1 MITRLK
7 NLFTNAAQ
15 NTGSF
20 ANMAINYSEGEEVPR
35 LPNPGDVEIDLP
47 KSKVPKSKGVKGFLK
62 KLFTDD
68 KEGYQHSRAA
78 YKNYLDTLSML
89 KTGYT
94 RFSGAKVSTG
104 MMSPRMAGRVKS
116 IGRATTFE
124 DKLGEWNS
132 RMRKFAVQRYYASL
146 GKK

>member
-1 MITRLK
+1 MITKLK

-20 ANMAINYSEGEEVPR
+20 ANMAINYSEGEEIPR

-47 KSKVPKSKGVKGFLK
+47 KSKVPKSKGVKGFLN
-62 KLFTDD
+62 KLFSKDD
-68 KEGYQHSRAA
+68 SGYGNARSA
-78 YKNYLDTLSML
+78 YKNYLDSLNML
-89 KTGYT
+89 KTGYQ

-104 MMSPRMAGRVKS
+104 MMSPRMAGRVQS

-132 RMRKFAVQRYYASL
+132 RMRKFAVARYYASL

>member
-1 MITRLK
+1 MITKLK

-20 ANMAINYSEGEEVPR
+20 ANMAINYSEGEERPK

-47 KSKVPKSKGVKGFLK
+47 TSKTKSKGVKGFLK
-62 KLFTDD
+62 KLFKGDD
-68 KEGYQHSRAA
+68 AGYQNSRAA
-78 YKNYLDTLSML
+78 YKNYLDSLSML
-89 KTGYT
+89 KTGYQ

-104 MMSPRMAGRVKS
+104 MMSPKMASRVPS
-116 IGRATTFE
+116 IGRASTFE

-132 RMRKFAVQRYYASL
+132 RMRKFAVARYYASL

>member
-1 MITRLK
+1 MITKLK

-20 ANMAINYSEGEEVPR
+20 ANMAINYSEGEERPK

-47 KSKVPKSKGVKGFLK
+47 TSKTKSKGVKGFLK
-62 KLFTDD
+62 KLFKGDD
-68 KEGYQHSRAA
+68 AGYQNSRAA
-78 YKNYLDTLSML
+78 YKNYLDSLSML
-89 KTGYT
+89 KTGYQ

-104 MMSPRMAGRVKS
+104 MMSPRMAGRVQQ
-116 IGRATTFE
+116 IGRAATFE

-132 RMRKFAVQRYYASL
+132 RMRKFAVARYYASL

>member
-1 MITRLK
+1 MITKLK
-7 NLFTNAAQ
+7 TLFTNAAE

-20 ANMAINYSEGEEVPR
+20 VNTAINYSEGEEKPR

-47 KSKVPKSKGVKGFLK
+47 KSKVTKSKGVKGFLK
-62 KLFTDD
+62 KLFSKD
-68 KEGYQHSRAA
+68 KEGYGNARTA
-78 YKNYLDTLSML
+78 YKNYLDTLNSL
-89 KTGYT
+89 KTGYQ

-104 MMSPRMAGRVKS
+104 MMAPRMAGRVQS

-132 RMRKFAVQRYYASL
+132 RMRKFAVARYYASL

>member
-1 MITRLK
+1 MITKLK
-7 NLFTNAAQ
+7 TLFTNAAE

-20 ANMAINYSEGEEVPR
+20 VNTAINYSEGEEKPKA
-35 LPNPGDVEIDLP
+35 PNPADVELDLP
-47 KSKVPKSKGVKGFLK
+47 TVKNPKSKGVKGFLK
-62 KLFTDD
+62 KLFSKD
-68 KEGYQHSRAA
+68 KEGYGNARIA
-78 YKNYLDTLSML
+78 YKNYLDTLNSL
-89 KTGYT
+89 KTGYQ

-104 MMSPRMAGRVKS
+104 MMSPRMAGRVQS

-132 RMRKFAVQRYYASL
+132 RMRKFAVARYYASL

>member
-1 MITRLK
+1 MITKLK

-20 ANMAINYSEGEEVPR
+20 ANMAINYSEGEEIPR
-35 LPNPGDVEIDLP
+35 VPNPGDVEIDLP
-47 KSKVPKSKGVKGFLK
+47 KSKVSKKGVKGFLS
-62 KLFTDD
+62 KLFKGDD
-68 KEGYQHSRAA
+68 AVYQNSRAA

-89 KTGYT
+89 KTGYQ

-104 MMSPRMAGRVKS
+104 MMSPRMAGRVQS

-132 RMRKFAVQRYYASL
+132 RMRKFAVARYYASL

>member
-47 KSKVPKSKGVKGFLK
+47 KSKVPKSKGVKGFLS
-62 KLFTDD
+62 KLFKGDD
-68 KEGYQHSRAA
+68 EGYQNSRAA

-132 RMRKFAVQRYYASL
+132 RMRKFAVARYYASL

>member
-1 MITRLK
+1 MITKLK

-47 KSKVPKSKGVKGFLK
+47 KSKVPKSKGVKGFLS
-62 KLFTDD
+62 KLFKGDD
-68 KEGYQHSRAA
+68 EGYQNSRAA

-89 KTGYT
+89 KTGYK

-104 MMSPRMAGRVKS
+104 MMSPRMAGRVQS

-132 RMRKFAVQRYYASL
+132 RMRKFAVARYYASL

>member
-1 MITRLK
+1 MITKLK

-20 ANMAINYSEGEEVPR
+20 VNGAINYSEGEEVPR

-47 KSKVPKSKGVKGFLK
+47 KSKVQKKSVKGFLK
-62 KLFTDD
+62 KLFKGDD
-68 KEGYQHSRAA
+68 SGYQNSRSA
-78 YKNYLDTLSML
+78 YKNYLDSLNML
-89 KTGYT
+89 KTGYQ

-104 MMSPRMAGRVKS
+104 MMSPRMAGRVQQIS
-116 IGRATTFE
+116 RAATFE

-132 RMRKFAVQRYYASL
+132 RMRKFAVARYYASL

>member
-1 MITRLK
+1 MITKLK

-47 KSKVPKSKGVKGFLK
+47 KSKVQKKGVKGFLK
-62 KLFTDD
+62 KLFKGEDD
-68 KEGYQHSRAA
+68 GYGNARSA
-78 YKNYLDTLSML
+78 YKNYLDSLNML
-89 KTGYT
+89 KTGYQ

-104 MMSPRMAGRVKS
+104 MMSPRMAGRVQS

-132 RMRKFAVQRYYASL
+132 RMRKFAVARYYASL